1 MTAAWNFKRFTRLF
15 SARNRQAGTIARTVR
30 FRPGFDTIE
39 ERTLLS
45 TLAGVHQD
53 PVIGQPGNAPGPSI
67 VADFDGK
74 PDLLTLNAAANDLT
88 LISGYNGPHPV
99 TTTISSDGVDPR
111 FAFKFSAHDGFDD
124 LVVGNA
130 GDGVVALFEGTS
142 KGLVLESSVTVH
154 SLPRATALEFLG
166 VTGDEVRFEV
176 VELRFGLGRESHVP
190 GVVDVLSLV
199 GGNLPNGQP
208 GPNSQTPNGVAQ
220 LVPLQESS
228 LALIGTLLP
237 QTVESSAAAAQS
249 YAAEL
254 VAAPALETST
264 ASGSLGQSL
273 LGQGIRLATAGAE
286 IQQPVIPGN
295 QPAVP
300 GKPNN
305 AGWQSYMLGTD
316 EALERFDREHPDLSL
331 GGSDAAQGTTPGVAQ
346 NEGDPAKAAGSV
358 VSQHALLTASQV
370 AAQDA
375 CDHVIDLLRD
385 DDPLVG
391 NRTWWREDTTVLG
404 SEPRLADGGDRLSAC
419 LVLTS
424 VGAGY
429 LYCYHGVR
437 QRPFSR
443 GSIPISA
450 GAAASIPRRPGM
462 QSRAQCRR
470 TRTRKH
476 RAR

>member
-1 MTAAWNFKRFTRLF
+1 MTAAWNLKRFTRLF
-15 SARNRQAGTIARTVR
+15 TARSRPASTIARTVR
-30 FRPGFDTIE
+30 FRPGFESIE

-53 PVIGQPGNAPGPSI
+53 TVIGQGSNATAPSI
-67 VADFDGK
+67 VGNFDGK
-74 PDLLTLNAAANDLT
+74 ADLVTLNAASNNLT

-111 FAFKFSAHDGFDD
+111 FAFEFSAHDGFDD

-130 GDGVVALFEGTS
+130 GDGVVVLFKGGSE
-142 KGLVLESSVTVH
+142 GLVLESSVTVS
-154 SLPRATALEFLG
+154 SLPRATALVFLG

-176 VELRFGLGRESHVP
+176 VELRFGVGHGIHVP
-190 GVVDVLSLV
+190 GEVDVFSLV
-199 GGNLPNGQP
+199 GVNPPNGQP
-208 GPNSQTPNGVAQ
+208 GSNSSTSSGVAQ

-237 QTVESSAAAAQS
+237 QTIDSSIGS
-249 YAAEL
+249 EPYVGEP
-254 VAAPALETST
+254 VAAFSLDST
-264 ASGSLGQSL
+264 GPGSLGQSL
-273 LGQGIRLATAGAE
+273 LGQRIRLATAGVGSGR
-286 IQQPVIPGN
+286 QPVIPGD

-331 GGSDAAQGTTPGVAQ
+331 GGSDAAPGTTPGVAQ
-346 NEGDPAKAAGSV
+346 NDGDLARTAGTV
-358 VSQHALLTASQV
+358 VSQNALSTAGRISPQ
-370 AAQDA
+370 AAF
-375 CDHVIDLLRD
+375 DHVIDVLLD
-385 DDPLVG
+385 DASPAG
-391 NRTWWREDTTVLG
+391 NRRWLPEVTTVLG
-404 SEPRLADGGDRLSAC
+404 SEPRLADTGDRLSAC
-419 LVLTS
+419 VVLTS
-424 VGAGY
+424 IGAGY

-443 GSIPISA
+443 GSITISA
-450 GAAASIPRRPGM
+450 AAAASTPRRPVT
-462 QSRAQCRR
+462 QSRAECRR